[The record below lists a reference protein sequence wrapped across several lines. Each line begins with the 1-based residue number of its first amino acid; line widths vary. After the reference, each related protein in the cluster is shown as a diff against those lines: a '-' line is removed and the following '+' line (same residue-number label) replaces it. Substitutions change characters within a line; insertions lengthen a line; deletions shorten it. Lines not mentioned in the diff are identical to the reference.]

1 LPGGVDP
8 LSDSNVEMTW
18 LTFAGEYH
26 EIYEEMIRVRCL
38 KDGLGDDPD
47 TFEEGY
53 FIYQINGDEVSVWE
67 YMGDDDVIIDI
78 PEVVTHEGKEYLVT
92 ESVATFWESC
102 IEVINFGSNV
112 RLISEFSF
120 QGRNI
125 REINVSEDNEY
136 YSSVD
141 GVLFNKSQNTL
152 INFPVAKE
160 IDVYEIPASVSS
172 LSPFSFQHSLYLEKV
187 VLNDGLVRIGRW
199 AFGYCSKLEHI
210 SSSQG
215 MDVFPTTVALIGDC
229 AFYRCESLNSFS
241 LPEELEV
248 IGSSAFE
255 SCGMTEV
262 SLPYN
267 ITSIG
272 ERTFSNCMN
281 LTEFSFSSG
290 YSASLSIHQGVL
302 YRYSPSSMELLSY
315 PAAKG
320 SETYTLHDE
329 TTKIMPGAF
338 AGCSNLKEVIL
349 NDNLST
355 IDMTA
360 FQDCHSLTTI
370 DLKNILMINTSAF
383 DGCENL
389 RDVTFGRNLYYIGIS
404 AFQGT
409 AIESVTFG
417 NNLVTTGM
425 EAFAECPNLKEV
437 IISPDC
443 PVALTYNTFY
453 NDNSLKSIFVEGY
466 KATFEEGSLDIGCS
480 SEYIVTVDVYVK
492 EGYSLP
498 DDVGGE
504 FTIVNVIEEG
514 KGPYPYENW
523 IGVFFCV
530 LLIIGILMFVREV

>member
-1 LPGGVDP
+1 MRPYLPA
-8 LSDSNVEMTW
+8 LSLVLIISIVAI
-18 LTFAGEYH
+18 LSSS
-26 EIYEEMIRVRCL
+26 CSS
-38 KDGLGDDPD
+38 GDDQD

-53 FIYQINGDEVSVWE
+53 FVYHIDGDEVSVWE
-67 YMGDDDVIIDI
+67 YTGEDDTVIDI
-78 PEVVTHEGKEYLVT
+78 PEVVTHEGKDYLVT
-92 ESVATFWESC
+92 ESFATFWENC

-112 RLISEFSF
+112 RLISDFSF
-120 QGRNI
+120 QARNL

-141 GVLFNKSQNTL
+141 GILFNKSQNTL
-152 INFPVAKE
+152 LNFPVAKE
-160 IDVYEIPASVSS
+160 IEVYEIPASVSS
-172 LSPFSFQHSLYLEKV
+172 LSPMSFQHSMYLEEV

-199 AFGYCSKLEHI
+199 AFGYCTKLEHI

-215 MDVFPTTVALIGDC
+215 IDVFPTTVALIGEY
-229 AFYRCESLNSFS
+229 AFYRCEVLNSFS

-255 SCGMTEV
+255 WCGMTEV

-272 ERTFSNCMN
+272 ERAFSNCMN

-290 YSASLSIHQGVL
+290 TGGSLVVDQGAL
-302 YRYSPSSMELLSY
+302 YRSTTSGMELMSY

-320 SETYTLHDE
+320 SETYRLHDE
-329 TTKIMPGAF
+329 TNKIMPGAF

-349 NDNLST
+349 NNNLST
-355 IDMTA
+355 IEIAA

-383 DGCENL
+383 DCCENL
-389 RDVTFGRNLYYIGIS
+389 RDVTFGRNLYYIGS
-404 AFQGT
+404 FAFHGT
-409 AIESVTFG
+409 GIESLTFG
-417 NNLVTTGM
+417 NNLVAIGM
-425 EAFAECPNLKEV
+425 ETFSECPNLKEV
-437 IISPDC
+437 IISPEC
-443 PVALTYNTFY
+443 PVEVTYNTFY
-453 NDNSLKSIFVEGY
+453 GDNSLGSIFVDGY
-466 KATFEEGSLDIGCS
+466 KATFQEGSLYIGCS
-480 SEYIVTVDVYVK
+480 SEHIVTVDVYVK